1 MRSASL
7 PLVVVMA
14 TAPLSLALQLPSLHR
29 HLYSQHCNGGGCV
42 AKPRLLRLRG
52 GLMVATTPDLAA
64 SAASATG
71 HAATAIVKSFNSEG
85 IAFFTQ
91 LRTPAALLA
100 AAAMKDAWAL
110 AGTMPDDIRTSRSWT
125 FLRDAHLYLQLLTFN
140 SAMTTIFIATH
151 AIVSLQM
158 GMGVSERCHASSLVV
173 MMKTNFAFEYVTV
186 RASFMTG
193 LLAFT
198 VAQALRARFVLRQAK
213 ELSWAAMYFML
224 CTVSLLFAYNNSKSI
239 TYGGY
244 LGLVREWARLTREML
259 LSRATLHHPMPLV
272 FGCSFALGVLCT
284 LRVLFRT
291 LFEQLD
297 SDQDGKISFKEAS
310 DFVAELPR
318 RLWRSAAGQSW
329 PSQGI

>member
-1 MRSASL
+1 MRSVSL
-7 PLVVVMA
+7 FLVVAA
-14 TAPLSLALQLPSLHR
+14 TAPLSLASQLPPLR
-29 HLYSQHCNGGGCV
+29 
-42 AKPRLLRLRG
+42 PLLRLRG
-52 GLMVATTPDLAA
+52 GLMVATPDLAA

-85 IAFFTQ
+85 VAFFTQ

-100 AAAMKDAWAL
+100 AAAMKDAFVL
-110 AGTMPDDIRTSRSWT
+110 TGTVPDDIRASRSWT
-125 FLRDAHLYLQLLTFN
+125 FLRDTYLYLQLLTF
-140 SAMTTIFIATH
+140 STAMTTIFIATH

-158 GMGVSERCHASSLVV
+158 GKGVSERCHASSLVV

-224 CTVSLLFAYNNSKSI
+224 CTVSLLFSYNNSKSI

-244 LGLVREWARLTREML
+244 LGLVREWAKLTGEML
-259 LSRATLHHPMPLV
+259 LARATFHHPMPIV
-272 FGCSFALGVLCT
+272 FGLSFALGMFCT

-297 SDQDGKISFKEAS
+297 SDQDGKISFKEAF

-318 RLWRSAAGQSW
+318 RVWRSAVGQAW